1 MNGKLALSFAFA
13 AVILAAGGLYA
24 VFYRMG
30 ALEDRVA
37 GLSAASAGRA
47 PPKVVPDPRKH
58 DEAQDDVLA
67 SKDPLAKLDH
77 LVDALGKVDGQLY
90 DYYTDLSS
98 DVHALKREV
107 AQIEATLRQVI
118 QGLGRPGAGGLPG
131 IGWALAPREAP
142 LDEATKKAYL
152 EAAAAAGV
160 NVEEGRVT
168 VRGFLN
174 FSPNRAM
181 PIEHFMTR
189 YPEAGHETLVH
200 LIGKRS
206 LEELRE
212 NPYGALK
219 GLPTALY
226 KGMVAAGFREGVG
239 SHPEPTSDP
248 REKPR
253 WVLATGDVVYVACRY
268 ERGGAT
274 HVARATDWVI
284 EDPAKGAL
292 LPADCLRFTGSARAD
307 DPDTGEPVLAAEMG
321 GLLVSV
327 WPTPQALVEVA
338 LPSALENV
346 YTYNSARIPPEE
358 GKGILYLDVIFS
370 RTPVAPEGE
379 GALERLPDA
388 PKDDDARK
396 PRDAGGAEDEPPA
409 GPR

>member
-13 AVILAAGGLYA
+13 AVILAAGGLFA
-24 VFYRMG
+24 VFYRLG
-30 ALEDRVA
+30 ALEERVA
-37 GLSAASAGRA
+37 DLPARSGTRA
-47 PPKVVPDPRKH
+47 PKVEADPRKH
-58 DEAQDDVLA
+58 DEAATDVLA
-67 SKDPLAKLDH
+67 TKDPLAKLDH
-77 LVDALGKVDGQLY
+77 LVDALGKVDAQMY
-90 DYYTDLSS
+90 DFYTDLSS
-98 DVHALKREV
+98 DLHQLKREV

-118 QGLGRPGAGGLPG
+118 QGLGRPGGGGLPG
-131 IGWALAPREAP
+131 FGWALAPRETP
-142 LDEATKKAYL
+142 LDEATKRAYL
-152 EAAAAAGV
+152 EAAQAAGV
-160 NVEEGRVT
+160 AVEEGRVT

-174 FSPNRAM
+174 MSPNRSM

-200 LIGKRS
+200 LIGKRT

-212 NPYGALK
+212 NPYGGLK

-239 SHPEPTSDP
+239 THPEPTSDP
-248 REKPR
+248 RNEKPR
-253 WVLATGDVVYVACRY
+253 WILATGDVVYVACRY

-284 EDPAKGAL
+284 EDPAKGTV
-292 LPADCLRFTGSARAD
+292 LPADCLRFTGSARAE
-307 DPDTGEPVLAAEMG
+307 DPDTGEAVLAAELG
-321 GLLVSV
+321 GFLVAV

-338 LPSALENV
+338 LPSSLDNV
-346 YTYNSARIPPEE
+346 YTYNSARIPPSE

-370 RTPVAPEGE
+370 KTPIAPEGE

-388 PKDDDARK
+388 PKDDGR
-396 PRDAGGAEDEPPA
+396 E